1 MLPSF
6 GVKVGFSEEGYT
18 LQFKQELDGGDSE
31 FCGLP
36 TDDAAGWAVEGLRCG
51 LGEIGGWDE
60 FINDLGHGW

>member
-51 LGEIGGWDE
+51 LGKIGG
-60 FINDLGHGW
+60 